1 MERIVGTV
9 TIGQSPRTDV
19 VPEISAILGDVVL
32 KESGAL
38 DGLSREEI
46 ADLAPK
52 GDDYVLVTRLAD
64 GSSVQVAERHI
75 TPRVV
80 ERIKEHFGAGV
91 SLVLLL
97 CTGEFPELEESGL
110 LIRPQRL
117 LFHTVSAVAE
127 GRRLGILIPSPEQVP
142 QAERRW
148 SSLGGAVRAVPASP
162 YVGADE
168 SVERAA
174 MELKRWGAELLILDC
189 IGYTESMKAAA
200 RRIAGVPAISGRGI
214 AAHAVRELIG

>member
-19 VPEISAILGDVVL
+19 VPELSAILGDVVL

-38 DGLSREEI
+38 DGLSHEEI
-46 ADLAPK
+46 AGLAPQ

-80 ERIKEHFGAGV
+80 KRIKEHFDAGV

-110 LIRPQRL
+110 LIRPQRV
-117 LFHTVSAVAE
+117 LFHTVSAVAK
-127 GRRLGILIPSPEQVP
+127 GRRLGVFIPSPEQVP

-148 SSLGGAVRAVPASP
+148 SALGGVVRAVPASP

-168 SVERAA
+168 AVGQGA

-189 IGYTESMKAAA
+189 IGYTESMKALA
-200 RRIAGVPAISGRGI
+200 RRIGEVPAISGRGI